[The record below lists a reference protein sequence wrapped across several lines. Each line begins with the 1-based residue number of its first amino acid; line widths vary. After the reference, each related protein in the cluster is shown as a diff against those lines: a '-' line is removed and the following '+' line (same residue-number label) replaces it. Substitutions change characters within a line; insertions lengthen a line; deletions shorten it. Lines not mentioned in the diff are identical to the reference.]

1 MIKRTVL
8 PIIIFVLLT
17 FAGCSSQNDDGIT
30 RTEAAHTFDGYPV
43 VYIVPDVSPEGF
55 LAAYRALEVP
65 DTENVAVKLS
75 DTEKDNGF
83 LWTELVSELSQS
95 LEEPVIAENHSA
107 VDFSDFDYLIVA
119 SHFRS
124 HRKVGFNGAV
134 KQTAMIPVFTEKMAN
149 ASDRQ
154 HQLEAL
160 AEAGKRSIESL
171 SGHILYINVMDRL
184 SIESG
189 GYSLPD
195 SNTYNIGILSS
206 YDPVALDQACVDFVY
221 MVREGAPFA
230 AHIAAQ
236 HGIYTLDYAEK
247 IGLGSRTYALS
258 MIDDPFSAAALLSAN
273 QKAKS
278 KI

>member
-1 MIKRTVL
+1 
-8 PIIIFVLLT
+8 
-17 FAGCSSQNDDGIT
+17 
-30 RTEAAHTFDGYPV
+30 
-43 VYIVPDVSPEGF
+43 
-55 LAAYRALEVP
+55 
-65 DTENVAVKLS
+65 
-75 DTEKDNGF
+75 
-83 LWTELVSELSQS
+83 
-95 LEEPVIAENHSA
+95 
-107 VDFSDFDYLIVA
+107 
-119 SHFRS
+119 
-124 HRKVGFNGAV
+124 
-134 KQTAMIPVFTEKMAN
+134 MAN
-149 ASDRQ
+149 ALDRQ

>member
-1 MIKRTVL
+1 MAARNRADWSMIKRTVL

-65 DTENVAVKLS
+65 DTENVAVKL
-75 DTEKDNGF
+75 
-83 LWTELVSELSQS
+83 
-95 LEEPVIAENHSA
+95 
-107 VDFSDFDYLIVA
+107 
-119 SHFRS
+119 
-124 HRKVGFNGAV
+124 
-134 KQTAMIPVFTEKMAN
+134 
-149 ASDRQ
+149 
-154 HQLEAL
+154 
-160 AEAGKRSIESL
+160 
-171 SGHILYINVMDRL
+171 
-184 SIESG
+184 
-189 GYSLPD
+189 
-195 SNTYNIGILSS
+195 S